1 MNSAAFKEGYE
12 AYERGDDVW
21 QNAYV
26 DSLNPIEA
34 GDWREG
40 WLKAAEDY
48 VREAESNDAD
58 KVLDDP
64 RRGQARGINRSSS

>member
-1 MNSAAFKEGYE
+1 MGDEVNSAAFKDGYE

-26 DSLNPIEA
+26 DSTNPIEA

-40 WLKAAEDY
+40 WLAAAAANERIADMDERDKAIDG
-48 VREAESNDAD
+48 
-58 KVLDDP
+58 
-64 RRGQARGINRSSS
+64 RRSI